1 VSARGDAYRGLHVL
15 VDDDPRWGRDPVEQA
30 RAACRAR
37 VAVVQLRA
45 KRAGDRQTLD
55 WARAIRA
62 LTRTA
67 GVRFVVNDRFDLA
80 LLAEADGVHLGQED
94 LPPAALPAEARAR
107 LAIGRS
113 THTPEQLDAA
123 RREDVDYV
131 AYGPVFGTQS
141 KDSPFTAR
149 GLEAL
154 ADAVRRAAPRPLVA
168 IGGIGAEHL
177 GRLRSLGVG
186 GVAVISAV
194 AGAPD
199 PERAAAALV
208 AAFRGGAGDGGESDG
223 DGRGDKDRATAGARA

>member
-1 VSARGDAYRGLHVL
+1 MSARGDAYRGLHVL

-131 AYGPVFGTQS
+131 AYGPVFGTRS

-199 PERAAAALV
+199 PEHAAAALV

-223 DGRGDKDRATAGARA
+223 DGRGGEDRATAGVRA